1 MLPTGRTEP
10 AFTGNGNK
18 FKVTTMRA
26 AKESAPIRRIMAM
39 DHPVDVIQN
48 IFARAEDILD
58 VVVDL
63 IN

>member
-1 MLPTGRTEP
+1 MLCFPQEGQNRLLQEMGT
-10 AFTGNGNK
+10 NL
-18 FKVTTMRA
+18 RA